1 MIATRALALARTH
14 SAADIAEA
22 VAAGRMQEWGGEDS
36 VLITEIRDTPL
47 ARYLHFFLAE
57 GDSRA
62 LAAMVPPILAWA
74 RSVGCTRASMA
85 GRPGWMRSFLI
96 AEGWKPRYVVMELD
110 LENGTPAT

>member
-22 VAAGRMQEWGGEDS
+22 VAAGRMQEWGSEDS

-57 GDSRA
+57 GH
-62 LAAMVPPILAWA
+62 LPEIQAMLPPILDWGRAM
-74 RSVGCTRASMA
+74 SCTRASLV
-85 GRPGWMRSFLI
+85 GR
-96 AEGWKPRYVVMELD
+96 EGWRRVPWLVESGWSFKHICMEREL
-110 LENGTPAT
+110 